1 MYSRKRWSKRKENLE
16 DFQSQSQDS
25 KPKSGNEKNFSDL
38 DILVAK
44 RKGIRSCTSHLIS
57 NFVNYEHLSSSVL
70 AFVTKS
76 AGVEI
81 PNTME
86 EALKNPEWR
95 RAIMEEMQA
104 IKKKNT
110 WDVVQRPKDK
120 VLVGCK

>member
-1 MYSRKRWSKRKENLE
+1 M
-16 DFQSQSQDS
+16 
-25 KPKSGNEKNFSDL
+25 
-38 DILVAK
+38 
-44 RKGIRSCTSHLIS
+44 
-57 NFVNYEHLSSSVL
+57 NYEHLSSSVL